1 MRGTA
6 LAEGIGEELTRL
18 PAVPRC
24 PVVIAKPGI
33 SVSTKWVYDRLVLDD
48 RTKHPDID
56 QLVLDIRQQNLEQLA
71 SHMGNI
77 LEDVTVS
84 EYPVIAHIKENL
96 MAHGALNAMMS
107 GSGPTVFACLRNVP
121 KRGKQRMRCV
131 KAGLPDRSMSQ
142 RYLMCRPRERKMSED
157 LKLNMNAY
165 LPLRDVVFQ
174 TLREAI
180 LKGDLRPG
188 ERLMELQLAAKL
200 GVSRTP
206 IREAIRMLEQE
217 GLAVTIPRKGAEVA
231 RMTEKDMEDVLQI
244 REALDDLAVQVACDK
259 ITQEQL
265 ERLMATMKN
274 FELAVQAGDLSKI
287 VAYDVE
293 FHDVIYEAT
302 DNPKLV
308 ILLSNLREQIY
319 RYRVEYLKEKENY
332 PMLIQEHKA
341 ILNALKEKNKE
352 CVVTAMH
359 THIRNQ
365 AETVKNIIREQQE

>member
-1 MRGTA
+1 
-6 LAEGIGEELTRL
+6 
-18 PAVPRC
+18 
-24 PVVIAKPGI
+24 
-33 SVSTKWVYDRLVLDD
+33 
-48 RTKHPDID
+48 
-56 QLVLDIRQQNLEQLA
+56 
-71 SHMGNI
+71 
-77 LEDVTVS
+77 
-84 EYPVIAHIKENL
+84 
-96 MAHGALNAMMS
+96 
-107 GSGPTVFACLRNVP
+107 
-121 KRGKQRMRCV
+121 
-131 KAGLPDRSMSQ
+131 
-142 RYLMCRPRERKMSED
+142 MSED

-231 RMTEKDMEDVLQI
+231 RMTEKNMEDVLQI

-259 ITQEQL
+259 ITEGQL
-265 ERLMATMKN
+265 ELLMAAMKN
-274 FELAVQAGDLSKI
+274 FEHAVQAGDLSKI

-293 FHDVIYEAT
+293 FHDIIYEST

-332 PMLIQEHKA
+332 PMLVREHEE
-341 ILNALKEKNKE
+341 IVEALKQKNKE
-352 CVVTAMH
+352 RVTDAMRN
-359 THIRNQ
+359 HIRNQ
-365 AETVKNIIREQQE
+365 AEVVKNIIREQG